1 MLKIERQPYL
11 LHQVNLHKK
20 SLPATFH
27 LDNISVV
34 PEYMVPGNVQANCN
48 SYKRAEINLL

>member
-11 LHQVNLHKK
+11 LHQVNLHTK
-20 SLPATFH
+20 SLPATFL

-34 PEYMVPGNVQANCN
+34 PEYLVPGNVQANCN
-48 SYKRAEINLL
+48 SYKWAEIDL